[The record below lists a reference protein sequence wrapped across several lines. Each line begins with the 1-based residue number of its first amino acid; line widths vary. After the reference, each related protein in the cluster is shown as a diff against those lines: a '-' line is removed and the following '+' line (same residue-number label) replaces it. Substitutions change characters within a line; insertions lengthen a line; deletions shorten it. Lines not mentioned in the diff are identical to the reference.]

1 MLKIN
6 LIAWNIRL
14 KSTLELNMKN
24 KKSKLLKKNQKRKSI
39 QKRMSTASGMKRA
52 LKWKLLDSQDSSKI
66 GENGTKLTQW
76 EILAL
81 MRLLSSMDLEARLE
95 KETTTL
101 HYQASST
108 SKIDWNGMHGT
119 TTDENQENKQQL
131 NSSISPDLF

>member
-1 MLKIN
+1 
-6 LIAWNIRL
+6 
-14 KSTLELNMKN
+14 MKN

-119 TTDENQENKQQL
+119 TTEENQENKQQL

>member
-1 MLKIN
+1 
-6 LIAWNIRL
+6 
-14 KSTLELNMKN
+14 MKN

-81 MRLLSSMDLEARLE
+81 MRLSSSMDLEARLE
-95 KETTTL
+95 KETITL

-119 TTDENQENKQQL
+119 TTEENQENKQQL
-131 NSSISPDLF
+131 NSSILPDLF

>member
-1 MLKIN
+1 MPKIN

-14 KSTLELNMKN
+14 KSSLELNMKN

-101 HYQASST
+101 HCQASST

-119 TTDENQENKQQL
+119 TTDEKQENKQQL
-131 NSSISPDLF
+131 NSSILPDLF